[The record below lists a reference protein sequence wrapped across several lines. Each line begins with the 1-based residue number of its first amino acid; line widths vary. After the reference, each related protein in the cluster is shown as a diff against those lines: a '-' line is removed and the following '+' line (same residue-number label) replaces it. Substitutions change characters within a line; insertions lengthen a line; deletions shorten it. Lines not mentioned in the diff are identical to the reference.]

1 MLIAQYW
8 GKKDMERIKQIFA
21 VVMWICAGLAIL
33 VVAAITLF
41 PKAMVGL
48 VIDKGDARITSLAL
62 DYLRI
67 VCFSYIFFAIS
78 TALVGMLRTI
88 EVVRITT
95 YTAVYALVVNIG
107 LNYVL
112 IFGKL
117 GFPALGI
124 RGAALATLL
133 ARLGEMVLVVYYT
146 FRVQKQIKVKIQDFM
161 VIDKTMVKDY
171 LFYGLPVGITD
182 AQWALIG
189 LLKMAIIGRLGGA
202 FMAANSIATSLYNLG
217 TLFTFGLA
225 GGAAVVVGK
234 AVGRGEYDT
243 ARVPKTFS

>member
-1 MLIAQYW
+1 
-8 GKKDMERIKQIFA
+8 
-21 VVMWICAGLAIL
+21 
-33 VVAAITLF
+33 
-41 PKAMVGL
+41 
-48 VIDKGDARITSLAL
+48 
-62 DYLRI
+62 
-67 VCFSYIFFAIS
+67 
-78 TALVGMLRTI
+78 MLRTI
-88 EVVRITT
+88 EVVHHHLHCRLC
-95 YTAVYALVVNIG
+95 AGGKHRLK
-107 LNYVL
+107 LRPDL
-112 IFGKL
+112 RKL

-146 FRVQKQIKVKIQDFM
+146 FRVQKQIKVKIRDFM

-217 TLFTFGLA
+217 TSLPSASLVAPQLWWVKQLGEVNTIQPGSTQDYSA
-225 GGAAVVVGK
+225 DVC
-234 AVGRGEYDT
+234 GRGVIMASVVYMLRSFTSLYGSSRD
-243 ARVPKTFS
+243 RSL

>member
-1 MLIAQYW
+1 M
-8 GKKDMERIKQIFA
+8 
-21 VVMWICAGLAIL
+21 
-33 VVAAITLF
+33 
-41 PKAMVGL
+41 
-48 VIDKGDARITSLAL
+48 AL

-67 VCFSYIFFAIS
+67 VCFSYLFFAIS

-171 LFYGLPVGITD
+171 LFYGLPVG
-182 AQWALIG
+182 
-189 LLKMAIIGRLGGA
+189 
-202 FMAANSIATSLYNLG
+202 N
-217 TLFTFGLA
+217 
-225 GGAAVVVGK
+225 
-234 AVGRGEYDT
+234 
-243 ARVPKTFS
+243 